1 MKKKKYITVQT
12 GNAEGATEVKDYRLA
27 CHEEHRP
34 CVIVTKNGNA
44 ADISCDNWL
53 GTDGGLIR
61 VESRMI
67 MEDRFQ
73 QLSKKYLENKIEF
86 TTSEVKASNIS
97 NPLPLWYNFTNVA
110 LADAGYFAEKVYDI
124 YLDALPHGS

>member
-1 MKKKKYITVQT
+1 MKKYITVQA

-27 CHEEHRP
+27 CHEQHRP
-34 CVIVTKNGNA
+34 CVIVTQNGNT

-53 GTDGGLIR
+53 GTDGGLIL
-61 VESRMI
+61 VEARMM

-73 QLSKKYLENKIEF
+73 QLQKKYPETKIEF

-97 NPLPLWYNFTNVA
+97 NPLPLWYNFTNVP
-110 LADAGYFAEKVYDI
+110 LTDAGRFAEKVDDI
-124 YLDALPHGS
+124 YSEALPHGG